1 MQVPKGDEIEKIMV
15 KISGDGSKF
24 SSSLNFLLLSFS
36 LPGTTENMF
45 FQVQVHQIICIIII
59 LTEWCSKYINVLM
72 CHYMLN
78 EHQHLYIVHIH
89 VGNHTFAAI
98 RGCESYELIGALS
111 EVIGEVNS
119 LITSQSLPAVPVVM
133 FEVVLGGDYKVQ
145 YLHIL

>member
-1 MQVPKGDEIEKIMV
+1 
-15 KISGDGSKF
+15 
-24 SSSLNFLLLSFS
+24 
-36 LPGTTENMF
+36 MF

-98 RGCESYELIGALS
+98 RGCESYQLIGALS

-119 LITSQSLPAVPVVM
+119 LITSQSLPAVPGVM

-145 YLHIL
+145 YLHILYNVTYTGLYAHAIRTCMYMYNYYAHKS